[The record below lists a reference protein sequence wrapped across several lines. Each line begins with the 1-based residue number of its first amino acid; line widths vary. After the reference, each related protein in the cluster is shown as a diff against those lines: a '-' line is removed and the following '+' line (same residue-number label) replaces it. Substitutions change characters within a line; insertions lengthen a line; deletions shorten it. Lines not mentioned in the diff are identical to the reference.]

1 MPQRECTKTQ
11 AKVTRPCKR
20 ITLPIELETYNE
32 IIGNKCAYREWVDEM
47 IVRHPELFP
56 VGISEGYTLHDERGS
71 EKMENLRLRRIC
83 LKARDRQGKKQVFTI
98 APSAVMPYG
107 TGYTDEVEKALFLR
121 RFDVPFWAL
130 TYVFGRDD
138 DYWYRQE
145 NQFGGYDLV
154 QTVVKDPQKLPR
166 HLLADEK
173 VTWLN
178 GEEVVVATTVGDDC
192 ILGAS
197 VALGVDTEH
206 LTQAYQ
212 HFKEEAQA
220 LIAGYAPET
229 VNTDG
234 LYATQRAWLTLFP
247 TIIIIEC
254 FLHAFI
260 KVRDRAKHLKETFR
274 QLSQQVWN
282 VYHAADAA
290 AFRLQA
296 EALRVWAEQHT
307 TGYVL
312 EAVHKLCAKTERFV
326 LAYQYPLA
334 HRTSNMLDRH
344 MNAMAR
350 WLDSTRFFHGH
361 WISAER
367 SIRAW
372 TLFHDFG
379 PYCPRAKIS
388 QTYSSPAHKLNGFV
402 YHQNWLHNLLISTS
416 MSGCRR

>member
-1 MPQRECTKTQ
+1 MPQRECTKTK
-11 AKVTRPCKR
+11 AKVTRSCKR
-20 ITLPIELETYNE
+20 ITLPIGLETYNE
-32 IIGNKCAYREWVDEM
+32 IIGNRCAYRGWVDEM
-47 IVRHPELFP
+47 IVQHPELFP
-56 VGISEGYTLHDERGS
+56 EAISEGYTLHDERGS
-71 EKMENLRLRRIC
+71 EKMENLRLRRIR
-83 LKARDRQGKKQVFTI
+83 LKARDGEGKQQVFTI
-98 APSAVMPYG
+98 APSDVMPYG

-145 NQFGGYDLV
+145 NQFGRYDIV
-154 QTVVKDPQKLPR
+154 QTVVKDPEKLPK

-206 LTQAYQ
+206 LTEAYQ
-212 HFKEEAQA
+212 RFKEEAQA
-220 LIAGYAPET
+220 LKADYAPET

-247 TIIIIEC
+247 MIIIIEC

-312 EAVHKLCAKTERFV
+312 EAVQKLCAKTERFA
-326 LAYQYPLA
+326 LAYQHPLA

-344 MNAMAR
+344 MNSMAR

-361 WISAER
+361 WVSAER

-388 QTYSSPAHKLNGFV
+388 QTYSSPAHKLNGLV

-416 MSGCRR
+416 MSGCSR